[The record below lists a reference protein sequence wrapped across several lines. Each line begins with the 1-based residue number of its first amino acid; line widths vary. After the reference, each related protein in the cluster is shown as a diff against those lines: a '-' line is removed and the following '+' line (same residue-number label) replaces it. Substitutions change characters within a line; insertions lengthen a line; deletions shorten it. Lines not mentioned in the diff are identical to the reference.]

1 MLADFT
7 FSDQITCVLEL
18 NSVNRRSAWQQAID
32 AFSTD
37 YRYVLVATTRQVKLL
52 AVKRDAIYGQLV
64 VQETNLTA
72 LDQGPIKV
80 MVEFEKTGRVFYGRD
95 GGRVSELTFENTENE
110 ARKVGKTNLEKV
122 SQIAQSYVLGQRK
135 RLYRVD
141 H

>member
-1 MLADFT
+1 
-7 FSDQITCVLEL
+7 
-18 NSVNRRSAWQQAID
+18 
-32 AFSTD
+32 
-37 YRYVLVATTRQVKLL
+37 
-52 AVKRDAIYGQLV
+52 
-64 VQETNLTA
+64 
-72 LDQGPIKV
+72 

>member
-37 YRYVLVATTRQVKLL
+37 YRYVLVATTRQVKML

-72 LDQGPIKV
+72 LD
-80 MVEFEKTGRVFYGRD
+80 
-95 GGRVSELTFENTENE
+95 
-110 ARKVGKTNLEKV
+110 
-122 SQIAQSYVLGQRK
+122 
-135 RLYRVD
+135 
-141 H
+141 